1 MLASHRKAGGVGTL
15 HLIRVEDP
23 SAFGCVVHDAS
34 GRVSAFVEKPPRET
48 APTDEINAGTY
59 LLEREVLDVIP
70 AGRMVSIERET
81 FPELIAA
88 GRALYAYTTND
99 YWLDIGRPE
108 HYLRAH
114 RDVLDGLCRLAP
126 LADPN
131 VHRGRIWNVGDAG
144 IPAGVEGPVFLADD
158 AVIEPGARVGPYAV
172 LGERVR
178 VATEASVA
186 VSVVWTGAVIEP
198 RATVIGS
205 VLADNVRIGSGAYVH
220 DGTVVG
226 HDAEIPA
233 ETSVPPHSRIVA
245 EAAVAPT

>member
-1 MLASHRKAGGVGTL
+1 
-15 HLIRVEDP
+15 
-23 SAFGCVVHDAS
+23 
-34 GRVSAFVEKPPRET
+34 
-48 APTDEINAGTY
+48 
-59 LLEREVLDVIP
+59 
-70 AGRMVSIERET
+70 MVSIERET

-88 GRALYAYTTND
+88 GRALYAYTTTT
-99 YWLDIGRPE
+99 IGSTSAARSTICARIATCSTACAASRRWPIPMCIAAASGMSATPGSRPGSK
-108 HYLRAH
+108 A
-114 RDVLDGLCRLAP
+114 A
-126 LADPN
+126 
-131 VHRGRIWNVGDAG
+131 
-144 IPAGVEGPVFLADD
+144 VFLADD